1 MYVTVLFG
9 KPADVLPLV
18 KHFPDIPIPTMILIL
33 LDLFTQIVFNSNTF
47 PSVFFFKQINLL
59 KFV

>member
-9 KPADVLPLV
+9 KIADVLPLV
-18 KHFPDIPIPTMILIL
+18 KNFPDIPIPTMILIL